1 MTEDTVFYTVTMAR
15 VYANQGELRKAC
27 EIYRYILEQ
36 EPDRMDVADALLE
49 IEKKLPEKRREA
61 LVNLISTWVKLL
73 LKYNDLE
80 KLKKI

>member
-1 MTEDTVFYTVTMAR
+1 MTEDTVFYTVTMAK

-61 LVNLISTWVKLL
+61 LVNLISIWVKLL

>member
-1 MTEDTVFYTVTMAR
+1 MTEDTVFYTVTMAK

-27 EIYRYILEQ
+27 EIYRYILDQ
-36 EPDRMDVADALLE
+36 KPDRMDVADALLE

>member
-61 LVNLISTWVKLL
+61 LVNLISIWVELL

>member
-1 MTEDTVFYTVTMAR
+1 MTEDTVFYTVTMAK